1 MKRNA
6 RRSLLTRFFGIY
18 SIGPSVTDKQYHLGV
33 TATEEEKEEQYFIIM
48 NAVFPAE
55 GSKFISTRFDLKGS
69 TVGRYVCLFIF
80 SLFFGGYILLYLLL
94 LYISKTVCV
103 YMCCYYIDIFF
114 FWGYKEN
121 VRKKNKG

>member
-18 SIGPSVTDKQYHLGV
+18 SIGPSVTDQKEYHLGL
-33 TATEEEKEEQYFIIM
+33 TATEEKDEQYFIIM

-69 TVGRYVCLFIF
+69 TVGRYVCI
-80 SLFFGGYILLYLLL
+80 
-94 LYISKTVCV
+94 
-103 YMCCYYIDIFF
+103 
-114 FWGYKEN
+114 
-121 VRKKNKG
+121 